1 MAVQLSENEKLLIEA
16 ASIPEYF
23 NRFIIPNKRLR
34 EPNRRFTN
42 LQKANSSAICPFHVD
57 SDPSLHFWSRTKTFK
72 CFGCGASGDVIRMHQ
87 LWVKSFQSRDIDR
100 EQAMVEL
107 AALFGV
113 TLEETET
120 GSVLPVM
127 SPAEK
132 ARALLD
138 PDSYS
143 GLTGGKT
150 SLMPSAMS
158 TTGMALTEFVRI
170 QNQVIDSLK
179 RQPNLPAQVA
189 ASRYYS
195 LDLRL
200 SESLIQKV

>member
-1 MAVQLSENEKLLIEA
+1 MVTQLSENEKRLIAA

-34 EPNRRFTN
+34 EPNRRFTT
-42 LQKANSSAICPFHVD
+42 LQKVNSSAICPFHVD
-57 SDPSLHFWSRTKTFK
+57 SDPSLHFWAGTKTFK

-87 LWVKSFQSRDIDR
+87 IWVKEFQSRTIDR

-113 TLEETET
+113 TLEETAE

-143 GLTGGKT
+143 GLHGGKS
-150 SLMPSAMS
+150 SLMPSASPAGGMS
-158 TTGMALTEFVRI
+158 LQEFVRI
-170 QNQVIDSLK
+170 QTQVLDSLK